1 MANVSLVS
9 PANLI
14 ATSRTAAAAAASSTA
29 TPVFPSTITTWT
41 LPGQAAQPLVK
52 STQSFSTKQGEVFTD
67 FASGN
72 IQGGSQRSLQSG
84 TPGIFE

>member
-1 MANVSLVS
+1 
-9 PANLI
+9 
-14 ATSRTAAAAAASSTA
+14 
-29 TPVFPSTITTWT
+29 